1 MDRKMHNR
9 LAHRIRQIIA
19 SRAGLPESLA
29 SPASTEGGA
38 WMGAGVRGRGVSGIS
53 GAGKHKAD
61 AKTRKPNKHA
71 LKVKA
76 IMAANPGM
84 KLAEAS
90 RLAAQQ

>member
-1 MDRKMHNR
+1 MDRKVHNR

-29 SPASTEGGA
+29 SPASSSHTEGGA
-38 WMGAGVRGRGVSGIS
+38 WMGGSVQGRGFS
-53 GAGKHKAD
+53 GAGKHKPD

-76 IMAANPGM
+76 IMKANPGM